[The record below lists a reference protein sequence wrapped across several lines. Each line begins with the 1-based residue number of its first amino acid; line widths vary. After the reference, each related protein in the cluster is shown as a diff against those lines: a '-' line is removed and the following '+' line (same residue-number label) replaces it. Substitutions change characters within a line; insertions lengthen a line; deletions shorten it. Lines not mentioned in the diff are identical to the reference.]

1 MLERLA
7 RSRSRWTGGG
17 WAGPYPE
24 RVDPDQSKFDRFIA
38 ELYGRASFAFR
49 RKGNDDLTR
58 MADAVDALAGEFE
71 ALSDEELRAKAFE
84 LRGELIRHGFT
95 RAVVARS
102 VALIRETSA
111 RVLGL
116 RHHRSQ
122 LMGGWAMLNGGLAEM
137 ETGEGKTIT
146 ALLPAATAA
155 LANHPIHVITVNEYL
170 AGRDAAQLRPVYE
183 ALGLTVG
190 IVERGQETEVRRA
203 AYDCDVTFCTNADL
217 VFDYLRD
224 RMALGPR
231 RGRSRVLTKQLLGTR
246 KPAAQSSLLL
256 RGLHFVVID
265 EADSVLIDEA
275 KTPLIL
281 SGGKDV
287 GGDADLYR
295 TALAVA
301 RQLARN
307 DDFKIAE
314 SGGAAHLTPQGER
327 RLAELVVA
335 VRAEKDDVLWRSR
348 RARHEIIE
356 QALAALYIYELDK
369 HYLVADGKVQIID
382 EYTGRVM
389 PDRTWQRGLHQ
400 MIEAKEGCDVT
411 GQRRTQASI
420 TYQRFF
426 RRYLRL
432 SGMSGTVGEA
442 AGELWAVLDR

>member
-95 RAVVARS
+95 RDVVARS
-102 VALIRETSA
+102 FALIRETSA

-155 LANHPIHVITVNEYL
+155 LANHPIHIITVNEYL
-170 AGRDAAQLRPVYE
+170 AARDGEQLRPVYE
-183 ALGLTVG
+183 ALGLSVG
-190 IVERGQETEVRRA
+190 MLREGQEPEVRRA
-203 AYDCDVTFCTNADL
+203 AYRCDITYGTNSDIT
-217 VFDYLRD
+217 FDYLKD
-224 RMALGPR
+224 RMALGR
-231 RGRSRVLTKQLLGTR
+231 HRSQTR
-246 KPAAQSSLLL
+246 LRLREIFGVSPHALLL
-256 RGLHFVVID
+256 RGLFFVIID

-275 KTPLIL
+275 RTPLIL
-281 SGGKDV
+281 DRKS
-287 GGDADLYR
+287 
-295 TALAVA
+295 
-301 RQLARN
+301 
-307 DDFKIAE
+307 
-314 SGGAAHLTPQGER
+314 
-327 RLAELVVA
+327 VV
-335 VRAEKDDVLWRSR
+335 
-348 RARHEIIE
+348 
-356 QALAALYIYELDK
+356 
-369 HYLVADGKVQIID
+369 
-382 EYTGRVM
+382 
-389 PDRTWQRGLHQ
+389 
-400 MIEAKEGCDVT
+400 
-411 GQRRTQASI
+411 
-420 TYQRFF
+420 
-426 RRYLRL
+426 
-432 SGMSGTVGEA
+432 
-442 AGELWAVLDR
+442 